1 MTVRL
6 LLDVEFNIE
15 DMRTNKHYS
24 VCAYITEKCGLTQCR
39 YKIDGERYVLS
50 ESDIRSA
57 INSGQ
62 IKQIDMREP
71 DVVEIAAATAKELI
85 ARNGHEIGGSGGIK
99 KENKPESVTEN
110 NTEE

>member
-39 YKIDGERYVLS
+39 YKIEGERYVLS

-62 IKQIDMREP
+62 IKQIDVREP

>member
-1 MTVRL
+1 
-6 LLDVEFNIE
+6 
-15 DMRTNKHYS
+15 MRTNKHYS
-24 VCAYITEKCGLTQCR
+24 VCAYITEKCGLTRCR
-39 YKIDGERYVLS
+39 YKIEVERYVLS

-62 IKQIDMREP
+62 IKQIDVREP

>member
-1 MTVRL
+1 
-6 LLDVEFNIE
+6 
-15 DMRTNKHYS
+15 MRTNKHYS
-24 VCAYITEKCGLTQCR
+24 VSAEIAGKCSLTQCR
-39 YKIDGERYVLS
+39 YKIEGERYVLS

-62 IKQIDMREP
+62 LKQIDVRVP

-85 ARNGHEIGGSGGIK
+85 ARNGHEICGSGGIK
-99 KENKPESVTEN
+99 KENNPESVTEN

>member
-39 YKIDGERYVLS
+39 YKIEGERYVLS

-62 IKQIDMREP
+62 IKQIDVREP

-110 NTEE
+110 NAEE

>member
-62 IKQIDMREP
+62 IKQIDVREP